1 VLSKFQPI
9 YDLLVN
15 ERVQRMSSEYISD
28 AVMICIIHRIN
39 LSIYFLQDI
48 RRKTEQLEKIQVMKK
63 K

>member
-1 VLSKFQPI
+1 MLSKFQPI